1 MAEEDLTLAKEK
13 PIAAP
18 DQPAGAAET
27 PTPTEETKGAK
38 ETTPAKETLSAKD
51 ATPAEA
57 TPEAK
62 DAAPAEATQEAKDAA
77 PAEATS
83 EAKDAAPAETAEE
96 AKDAAKPKA
105 PIQPSANRTHKL
117 AKQIYTAGGLGLLPM
132 APGTWGT
139 LMGIPIYF
147 LLSLFNWHV
156 YLIGVAIVFL
166 IGWWAASIAEKDY
179 GHHDD
184 KRVVVDEVFGYLIA
198 MFLTPFPLPW
208 WGFIVGFA
216 LFRVFDIF
224 KFGPVRY
231 IDEKVGGGLGVML
244 DDGMAGVYAYV
255 VMFLTGLIYK
265 VIWAVETSPLAS

>member
-1 MAEEDLTLAKEK
+1 MAEKDLTLAKET
-13 PIAAP
+13 
-18 DQPAGAAET
+18 AGA
-27 PTPTEETKGAK
+27 KK
-38 ETTPAKETLSAKD
+38 TTPAKE
-51 ATPAEA
+51 ERG
-57 TPEAK
+57 
-62 DAAPAEATQEAKDAA
+62 AAPAEAA
-77 PAEATS
+77 P
-83 EAKDAAPAETAEE
+83 E
-96 AKDAAKPKA
+96 AKDAAKPD
-105 PIQPSANRTHKL
+105 PPSQPPTNRTHKL

-156 YLIGVAIVFL
+156 YLIGVAIVFFV
-166 IGWWAASIAEKDY
+166 GWWAASIAEKDY
-179 GHHDD
+179 GQHDD

-208 WGFIVGFA
+208 WGFILGFV

-231 IDEKVGGGLGVML
+231 VDEKVGGGLGVML
-244 DDGMAGVYAYV
+244 DDGLAGVYAYV